1 MDKYKIF
8 AAKRRLKQYLS
19 AAVFLFI
26 LIGGWFNPLLGY
38 FIPLCMILGGFT
50 GFFQGRKWCDWLCPR
65 GSFYDALIR
74 PMSPQKE
81 ISRLFKTHPF
91 RIAVM
96 VILMSIMI
104 INLIIRWP
112 DPYKIGR
119 FFMVMLYVTTTLGV
133 ILALVF
139 HQRSWCSFC
148 PIGSLINW
156 TSRASSSLKIDS
168 AECVECKLCAKTC
181 RMQIKPYLFKAEG
194 RQVVKDRDCL
204 RCGLCVAV
212 CPKDAL
218 QQKNFI

>member
-8 AAKRRLKQYLS
+8 AAKRRLKQYIS

-26 LIGGWFNPLLGY
+26 LIAGAFYPLLGY
-38 FIPLCMILGGFT
+38 FIPLCMVLGLAS
-50 GFFQGRKWCDWLCPR
+50 GFFQGRKWCDWFCPR

-74 PMSPQKE
+74 PISPNKE
-81 ISRLFKTHPF
+81 IPCLLKAHPF
-91 RIAVM
+91 RIAVS
-96 VILMSIMI
+96 VFLMSMI
-104 INLIIRWP
+104 LINLILRWP

-119 FFMVMLYVTTTLGV
+119 FFMIMLYITTAAGI
-133 ILALVF
+133 ILALIF

-156 TSRASSSLKIDS
+156 TSRAASPLKINS

-181 RMQIKPYLFKAEG
+181 RTQIKPYLFKAEG
-194 RQVVKDRDCL
+194 TQVVENRDCL

-212 CPKDAL
+212 CLKSAL
-218 QQKNFI
+218 QL